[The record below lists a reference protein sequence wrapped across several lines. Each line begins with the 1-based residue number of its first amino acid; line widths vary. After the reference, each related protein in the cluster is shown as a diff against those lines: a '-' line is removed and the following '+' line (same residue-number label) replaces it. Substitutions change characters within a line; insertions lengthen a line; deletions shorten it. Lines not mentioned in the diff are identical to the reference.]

1 MLGAEEQEILEDSF
15 LQAKELKDKNI
26 GEIKEEYELQQ
37 NQKFQNE
44 FPIATTLKN
53 IFKVIYLRFL

>member
-1 MLGAEEQEILEDSF
+1 MLGAAEQEILEDSF
-15 LQAKELKDKNI
+15 LQAKELEDKNI

-37 NQKFQNE
+37 NQKFHNE